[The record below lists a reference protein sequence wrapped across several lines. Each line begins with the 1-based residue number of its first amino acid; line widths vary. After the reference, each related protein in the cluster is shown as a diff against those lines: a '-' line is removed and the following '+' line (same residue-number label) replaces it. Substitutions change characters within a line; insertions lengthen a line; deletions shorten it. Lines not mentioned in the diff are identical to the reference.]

1 LFGFYVTLG
10 NMSEVK
16 RDLQRHVGQFLV
28 YLQSERGLSANT
40 EQAYRRDLKQWLAFG
55 SDLTA
60 EGVEKYLAQLH
71 RDGLAK
77 ASLARKRAAL
87 SSFCRYL
94 TGEGIISEN
103 PVRQIETPTRAT
115 RKLPRTLS
123 PSDVARLLDTPDT
136 DTRRGKRDRAVLELL
151 YGCGLRVSEAANLR
165 IGDVDAKRKT
175 VRVMG
180 KGAKE
185 RQIPINATA
194 LRAIEAHLQALPAHL
209 RRDRNAPVFPHTNGK
224 PMGRG
229 LVWRSV
235 KTHAQTANLSALPS
249 PHWLRHSFATHLLNN
264 GADVRAIQ
272 ELLGHAR
279 VSTTQIYTHVADDR
293 LRQAYRKAHPR
304 A

>member
-1 LFGFYVTLG
+1 MGETHG
-10 NMSEVK
+10 
-16 RDLQRHVGQFLV
+16 DLARHVGAFLV
-28 YLQSERGLSANT
+28 YLQSEQGLSANT
-40 EQAYRRDLKQWLAFG
+40 EAAYRRDLKQWLALG
-55 SDLTA
+55 ANLTVD
-60 EGVEKYLAQLH
+60 GVEKYLAQLH

-94 TGEGIISEN
+94 TGEGVIQEN
-103 PVRQIETPTRAT
+103 PVRQVETQTRFN

-123 PSDVARLLDTPDT
+123 QTDVARLLETPDT

-165 IGDVDAKRKT
+165 IGDVDTKRKT
-175 VRVMG
+175 VRVLG

-185 RQIPINATA
+185 RQIPVNSTA
-194 LRAIEAHLQALPAHL
+194 LQAIEAHLQTLPPQL
-209 RRDRNAPVFPHTNGK
+209 RRDRKAPVFPHTNGQ
-224 PMGRG
+224 PIGRG

-235 KTHAQTANLSALPS
+235 KTHARTANLPALPS

-272 ELLGHAR
+272 ELLDHAR